1 MEKELTEMPS
11 ANVVHEYHE
20 HQNAHNIE
28 HYKYNPEY
36 MIAFSLQRH
45 NNNRNFKTTSATMK
59 DDIRY
64 ALL

>member
-36 MIAFSLQRH
+36 MIAFSLQ
-45 NNNRNFKTTSATMK
+45 
-59 DDIRY
+59 
-64 ALL
+64 